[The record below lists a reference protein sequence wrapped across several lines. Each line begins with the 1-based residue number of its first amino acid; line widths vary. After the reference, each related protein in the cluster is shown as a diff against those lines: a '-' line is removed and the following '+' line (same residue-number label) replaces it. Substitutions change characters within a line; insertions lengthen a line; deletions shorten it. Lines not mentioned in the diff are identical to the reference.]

1 MKHIRLVSLLL
12 ALVLI
17 VGLFA
22 ACGKDGAPSG
32 SASQPESDISMPES
46 DTSAPGDLSQPETE
60 TPETPAETPEEKPVA
75 PEAKP
80 EQKPEQAPAPGDD
93 TPMEVTPGQKPDA
106 PAPEQTP
113 EVPTPAGVDLNAF
126 YQSIF
131 PDPDNAPAMLPMDK
145 DALDG
150 FYPGLTSIATKQ
162 TAAYMPQ
169 MTAVPCEIVIVECA
183 NAADVDAVKAIFQ
196 ARISAQVDNHFNY
209 PMVIEAW
216 EMEAKVVSNGN
227 FVALFVVSGMTDQV
241 VSNFNALF

>member
-22 ACGKDGAPSG
+22 ACGKDGAPSS
-32 SASQPESDISMPES
+32 SASQPETDISMPEA
-46 DTSAPGDLSQPETE
+46 DVSAPGDLSQPETE

-93 TPMEVTPGQKPDA
+93 TPTEVTPEQKPDA

-131 PDPDNAPAMLPMDK
+131 PDPDNAPAMQSMDK
-145 DALDG
+145 DLLDV
-150 FYPGLTSIATKQ
+150 FYPGLTALTLKQ
-162 TAAYMPQ
+162 KVAYMPM
-169 MTAVPCEIVIVECA
+169 MTAAVAHTSPILST
-183 NAADVDAVKAIFQ
+183 ADARREAELIFL
-196 ARISAQVDNHFNY
+196 
-209 PMVIEAW
+209 PTW
-216 EMEAKVVSNGN
+216 
-227 FVALFVVSGMTDQV
+227 
-241 VSNFNALF
+241 